1 MKHDMAWDPVA
12 DLIES
17 LQSMGSSFLRAFSR
31 LNRSSFPLAMGRFS
45 ELSPWVTEARSH
57 PFVFAGFAAVA
68 LVLGS
73 SFFIGLGQLAASGL
87 WQQALTGGMAGFVST
102 ALGASV
108 AVGLRRISE
117 KSQDLMLGFAAG
129 MMLAASAFAL
139 VLPGLAEGRV
149 VTGSGPMGALLV
161 ALGLGLGLLFMLG
174 LDRLTPHSHEQAGAC
189 GPGCERLGR
198 VGLFVLAIAIHN
210 IPEGMAI
217 GVGFGQGDL
226 GVGLSLTS
234 AISVQN
240 VPEGLIVALALRA
253 AGLSTTTAI
262 LIAMATGLMEPLG
275 AVVGFVVANGYAW
288 AYPVSLGL
296 AAGAMLFVVSHEVI
310 PETHRRGHQT
320 TATMGLMAGFATM
333 IFLDAALA

>member
-12 DLIES
+12 DLFES
-17 LQSMGSSFLRAFSR
+17 FEYSRRCLVAAVYSFRQGFKT
-31 LNRSSFPLAMGRFS
+31 
-45 ELSPWVTEARSH
+45 LSPWLSEARAH
-57 PFVFAGFAAVA
+57 PFVFASFLLVAVLLA
-68 LVLGS
+68 F
-73 SFFIGLGQLAASGL
+73 SFFAGLGQLAASGH

-102 ALGASV
+102 AFGASL
-108 AVGLRRISE
+108 ALGLKRISE

-139 VLPGLAEGRV
+139 IVPGLEEGKAL
-149 VTGSGPMGALLV
+149 TGSGLWGAGLV
-161 ALGLGLGLLFMLG
+161 TAGLGLGVFLMLG
-174 LDRLTPHSHEQAGAC
+174 LDRLTPHSHEQVGAC

-226 GVGLSLTS
+226 AVGLSLTS

-240 VPEGLIVALALRA
+240 IPEGLVVALVLRS
-253 AGLSTTTAI
+253 AGLSTTWAV

-288 AYPVSLGL
+288 AYPVGLGL

-333 IFLDAALA
+333 MILDVALA

>member
-12 DLIES
+12 DLFV
-17 LQSMGSSFLRAFSR
+17 SFEYSR
-31 LNRSSFPLAMGRFS
+31 RFLTAAVCSFKRGIKT
-45 ELSPWVTEARSH
+45 LSPWFLEVRAH
-57 PFVFAGFAAVA
+57 PFVFVSFLSVAVLLA
-68 LVLGS
+68 F
-73 SFFIGLGQLAASGL
+73 SFVAGLGQLAASGQ
-87 WQQALTGGMAGFVST
+87 WQQALTGGTAGFVST
-102 ALGASV
+102 AFGASL
-108 AVGLRRISE
+108 ALGLKRMSE

-139 VLPGLAEGRV
+139 IVPGLEEGKAL
-149 VTGSGPMGALLV
+149 TGSGLLGAGLV
-161 ALGLGLGLLFMLG
+161 TAGLGLGVIFMLG
-174 LDRLTPHSHEQAGAC
+174 LDRLTPHSHEQVGAC

-226 GVGLSLTS
+226 AVGLSLTS

-240 VPEGLIVALALRA
+240 IPEGLVVALVLRT
-253 AGLSTTTAI
+253 AGLSTTWAV

-288 AYPVSLGL
+288 AYPVGLGL

-333 IFLDAALA
+333 MILDVALA